1 MTRPKLSAGI
11 VACAVLLGTSAAAR
25 AGDLPA
31 PRTTELGPEAPAG
44 SRSREDR
51 PAVTAYLPS
60 PAAATGAGI
69 MVFPGG
75 GFTRRCEDH
84 EGVLVAEWLRA
95 HGIAAFLVRYRVVPF
110 ATLKESLDDGHLAVQ
125 HVRAHA
131 AEYGVSPRRL
141 GAIGFSAGAVL
152 AANVALRPRAG
163 SRPDFLVLA
172 YGDANQANPGV
183 RGLAA
188 HGLTPRQEEL
198 LDAYGYPYVFDE
210 FRFHMTL
217 TDRLSPADYGEVLQ
231 AAQTWFGP
239 VLDQEVTL
247 DRLSLFH
254 ERENKQPFTR
264 IADFALGGAE
274 R

>member
-1 MTRPKLSAGI
+1 
-11 VACAVLLGTSAAAR
+11 
-25 AGDLPA
+25 
-31 PRTTELGPEAPAG
+31 
-44 SRSREDR
+44 
-51 PAVTAYLPS
+51 
-60 PAAATGAGI
+60 

-163 SRPDFLVLA
+163 SRSDSMGRRAAGRCSHRPD
-172 YGDANQANPGV
+172 
-183 RGLAA
+183 AA
-188 HGLTPRQEEL
+188 DPPRT
-198 LDAYGYPYVFDE
+198 A
-210 FRFHMTL
+210 R
-217 TDRLSPADYGEVLQ
+217 R
-231 AAQTWFGP
+231 
-239 VLDQEVTL
+239 
-247 DRLSLFH
+247 
-254 ERENKQPFTR
+254 
-264 IADFALGGAE
+264 
-274 R
+274 